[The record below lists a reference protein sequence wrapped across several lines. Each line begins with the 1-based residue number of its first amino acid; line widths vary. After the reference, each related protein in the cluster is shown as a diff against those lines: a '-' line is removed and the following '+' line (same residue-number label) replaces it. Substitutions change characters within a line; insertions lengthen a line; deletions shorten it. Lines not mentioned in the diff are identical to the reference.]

1 MKVTFLNE
9 SSVVSN
15 LYSNEKLEQILAK
28 KYHMRN
34 ARWTKE
40 TFDLFLTDDKP
51 GLFFVVDP
59 NDFVKIV
66 TFCHSSS
73 SIGEENSVVSIA
85 FRKSLSPG
93 RKGLVLKTYLFS
105 KNHIK
110 SANEVRSV
118 ILKASRCT
126 QLDTFLK
133 QAASVLDKTSTY
145 PDFVNYM
152 QKLKNLGKI

>member
-40 TFDLFLTDDKP
+40 TFDLFLTDGKP

-66 TFCHSSS
+66 TFCYSLSVWN
-73 SIGEENSVVSIA
+73 ENFVVSIA

-93 RKGLVLKTYLFS
+93 KKGLRTYLFS

-110 SANEVRSV
+110 SANEARS
-118 ILKASRCT
+118 ITLKASKCT